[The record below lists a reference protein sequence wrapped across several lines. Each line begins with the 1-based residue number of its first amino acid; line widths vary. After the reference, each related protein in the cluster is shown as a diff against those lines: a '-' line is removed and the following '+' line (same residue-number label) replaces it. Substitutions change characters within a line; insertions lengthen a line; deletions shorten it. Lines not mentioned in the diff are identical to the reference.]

1 MHVYISS
8 FNIFASQ
15 GFPSIQGSGVDQKP
29 MAMWKLSFNNLPVA
43 S

>member
-15 GFPSIQGSGVDQKP
+15 GFSIHPGERCGPETNGYVKFVFQ
-29 MAMWKLSFNNLPVA
+29 
-43 S
+43 

>member
-15 GFPSIQGSGVDQKP
+15 GFSIHPGERVDQKP